1 LVGDT
6 DALVSFLSRLYR
18 GLLLDHPFRCR
29 FSPRPQAAHRLDAPL
44 ADSRAAH
51 RNKFIHSRPGRFFET
66 IALSGLGRKP
76 MRQDIDLIRD
86 RNFRQSR
93 RREFDDDGYEP
104 HLREFGA
111 SPRYSTP
118 RFETPS
124 GPPVRAVVKW
134 FKPERGFGFV
144 ELADG
149 SGDAFLHASVLERN
163 GVNAVQ
169 PGETLEV
176 RVAPGQKGPQ
186 VTEVISVD
194 SSTAA
199 PSARRTPFSP
209 ADRGLSETVV
219 EEVGT
224 VKWFN
229 AQKGFG
235 FIVRE
240 GGGKDAFVHASVL
253 ERSGIGSLSE
263 GQRVVID
270 IAEGRKGPEAVKV
283 RLA

>member
-1 LVGDT
+1 
-6 DALVSFLSRLYR
+6 
-18 GLLLDHPFRCR
+18 
-29 FSPRPQAAHRLDAPL
+29 
-44 ADSRAAH
+44 
-51 RNKFIHSRPGRFFET
+51 
-66 IALSGLGRKP
+66 
-76 MRQDIDLIRD
+76 MIRD
-86 RNFRQSR
+86 RNFRQTR
-93 RREFDDDGYEP
+93 RREFDDDGYDP

-111 SPRYSTP
+111 APRFSPP
-118 RFETPS
+118 RFEAPS

-144 ELADG
+144 ELSDG

-163 GVNAVQ
+163 GLTAVQ
-169 PGETLEV
+169 AGETLEV

-186 VTEVISVD
+186 VTEIISVD

-199 PSARRTPFSP
+199 PAPARRSAYPP
-209 ADRGLSETVV
+209 VGRAPVSEATV
-219 EEVGT
+219 EEAGT

-235 FIVRE
+235 FIVRDD
-240 GGGKDAFVHASVL
+240 GGKDAFVHASVL
-253 ERSGIGSLSE
+253 ERSGIGMLNE

-270 IAEGRKGPEAVKV
+270 IAEGRKGPEAVRV

>member
-1 LVGDT
+1 MAVN
-6 DALVSFLSRLYR
+6 AERS
-18 GLLLDHPFRCR
+18 C
-29 FSPRPQAAHRLDAPL
+29 HR
-44 ADSRAAH
+44 
-51 RNKFIHSRPGRFFET
+51 KFIRSRPARFFET
-66 IALSGLGRKP
+66 IGSRGPDWAVNRF
-76 MRQDIDLIRD
+76 RQEADLIRD
-86 RNFRQSR
+86 RNFRQPR
-93 RREFDDDGYEP
+93 RRDFDDDGYDP
-104 HLREFGA
+104 HLREFGN
-111 SPRYSTP
+111 TP
-118 RFETPS
+118 RFPTTRFEAPS

-144 ELADG
+144 ELSDG
-149 SGDAFLHASVLERN
+149 SGDAFLHATVLERN
-163 GVNAVQ
+163 GIAAVQ

-186 VTEVISVD
+186 VTEVLSVD

-199 PSARRTPFSP
+199 PAMARRSTYP
-209 ADRGLSETVV
+209 AANRPSSETAV

-253 ERSGIGSLSE
+253 ERSGIGSLNE

-270 IAEGRKGPEAVKV
+270 IAEGRKGPEAVRV

>member
-1 LVGDT
+1 
-6 DALVSFLSRLYR
+6 
-18 GLLLDHPFRCR
+18 
-29 FSPRPQAAHRLDAPL
+29 
-44 ADSRAAH
+44 
-51 RNKFIHSRPGRFFET
+51 
-66 IALSGLGRKP
+66 
-76 MRQDIDLIRD
+76 LIRD
-86 RNFRQSR
+86 RNFRQTR
-93 RREFDDDGYEP
+93 RRDFDDDGYDP
-104 HLREFGA
+104 HLREFGGTPRF
-111 SPRYSTP
+111 SPS

-144 ELADG
+144 ELTDG
-149 SGDAFLHASVLERN
+149 SGDAFLHATVLERN
-163 GVNAVQ
+163 GIAAVQ
-169 PGETLEV
+169 PGETLEI

-186 VTEVISVD
+186 VTEVLSVD

-199 PSARRTPFSP
+199 PAAARRP
-209 ADRGLSETVV
+209 AYPAANRALPDMTAAV

-253 ERSGIGSLSE
+253 ERSGIGTLTE
-263 GQRVVID
+263 GQRVLID
-270 IAEGRKGPEAVKV
+270 IAEGRKGPEAVRV

>member
-1 LVGDT
+1 
-6 DALVSFLSRLYR
+6 
-18 GLLLDHPFRCR
+18 
-29 FSPRPQAAHRLDAPL
+29 
-44 ADSRAAH
+44 
-51 RNKFIHSRPGRFFET
+51 
-66 IALSGLGRKP
+66 
-76 MRQDIDLIRD
+76 MIRD
-86 RNFRQSR
+86 RNFRQPR
-93 RREFDDDGYEP
+93 RRDFDDDGYDP
-104 HLREFGA
+104 HLRDFGSA
-111 SPRYSTP
+111 PRFTQP
-118 RFETPS
+118 RFEAPS

-149 SGDAFLHASVLERN
+149 SGDAFLHASVLERS
-163 GVNAVQ
+163 GLAAVQ
-169 PGETLEV
+169 PGETLEI

-194 SSTAA
+194 SSTAVPA
-199 PSARRTPFSP
+199 AARRSAYPMAGRP
-209 ADRGLSETVV
+209 NYEAAV
-219 EEVGT
+219 EETGT

-253 ERSGIGSLSE
+253 ERSGLTTLNE

-270 IAEGRKGPEAVKV
+270 IAEGRKGPEAVRV

>member
-1 LVGDT
+1 MRGTELPRRPSVEVKTVGPRHARRRCKQAKTARFCPAGGNLLVPN
-6 DALVSFLSRLYR
+6 L
-18 GLLLDHPFRCR
+18 FR
-29 FSPRPQAAHRLDAPL
+29 
-44 ADSRAAH
+44 
-51 RNKFIHSRPGRFFET
+51 SRPTRFFGT
-66 IALSGLGRKP
+66 IGFCGRHWGREP
-76 MRQDIDLIRD
+76 IRQEADLIRD
-86 RNFRQSR
+86 RNFRQTR
-93 RREFDDDGYEP
+93 RREFDDDGYDP

-111 SPRYSTP
+111 TPRFSPS

-144 ELADG
+144 ELSDG

-163 GVNAVQ
+163 GINAVQ
-169 PGETLEV
+169 AGETLEI

-194 SSTAA
+194 SSTASA
-199 PSARRTPFSP
+199 PAPRRSAYPPP
-209 ADRGLSETVV
+209 AGRAPLSTEATV
-219 EEVGT
+219 EEAGT

-235 FIVRE
+235 FIVRDD
-240 GGGKDAFVHASVL
+240 GGKDAFIHASVL
-253 ERSGIGSLSE
+253 ERSGVATLNE
-263 GQRVVID
+263 GQRVLID
-270 IAEGRKGPEAVKV
+270 IAEGRKGPEAVRV

>member
-1 LVGDT
+1 MQPYFR
-6 DALVSFLSRLYR
+6 SFPASARSN
-18 GLLLDHPFRCR
+18 DPIDQ
-29 FSPRPQAAHRLDAPL
+29 S
-44 ADSRAAH
+44 DSRPYH
-51 RNKFIHSRPGRFFET
+51 CNKFIHSRPERFFGT
-66 IALSGLGRKP
+66 IAPSGLGRKP
-76 MRQDIDLIRD
+76 IRQETNLIRD
-86 RNFRQSR
+86 RNFRQTR
-93 RREFDDDGYEP
+93 RRDFDDDGYDP

-111 SPRYSTP
+111 APRFGAP

-144 ELADG
+144 ELSDG

-163 GVNAVQ
+163 GINAVQ
-169 PGETLEV
+169 PGETVEV

-199 PSARRTPFSP
+199 PPMARRSAFPA
-209 ADRGLSETVV
+209 ADRALSETAV
-219 EEVGT
+219 EEVGM

-253 ERSGIGSLSE
+253 ERSGVGSLTE

-270 IAEGRKGPEAVKV
+270 IAEGRKGPEAVRV